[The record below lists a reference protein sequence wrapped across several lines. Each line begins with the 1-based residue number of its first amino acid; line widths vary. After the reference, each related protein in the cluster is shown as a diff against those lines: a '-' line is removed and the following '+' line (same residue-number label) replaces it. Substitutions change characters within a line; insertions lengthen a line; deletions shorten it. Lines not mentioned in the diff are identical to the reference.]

1 MVFVVAIYRVRKKCF
16 GSVFLFSFFSI
27 CSCAPAVLIYSLVV
41 LFAHRI
47 YQFVILLNIEAVEHA
62 I

>member
-1 MVFVVAIYRVRKKCF
+1 MLWEC
-16 GSVFLFSFFSI
+16 FLFSFFSI